1 MSSLLRRRAS
11 FADSLALRVAFDC
24 VPAGE
29 LMPAVFCSRYGEV
42 HRSVEMLEALT
53 KGEPLSPM
61 TFGFSVHNT
70 ASALYSIA
78 RGDTSAT
85 SSVAA
90 GHDTLP
96 EGLFEACGL
105 LAEGAPRVLLA
116 AYDDGLPEA
125 FGRFAEEGD
134 RPAALGLVLEPA
146 GADGYSLELAR
157 CDVPGLP
164 LPEPQVVSVARF
176 LERGDRE
183 LTLVSGPRR
192 WIWRRHD

>member
-1 MSSLLRRRAS
+1 MPVLLRRRAG

-24 VPAGE
+24 VGPNDP
-29 LMPAVFCSRYGEV
+29 MPAVFCSRFGEV

-90 GHDTLP
+90 GHDTFPQGVLD
-96 EGLFEACGL
+96 ACGL
-105 LAEGAPRVLLA
+105 LAEGAPRVLLV
-116 AYDDGLPEA
+116 AYDDSLPEA
-125 FGRFAEEGD
+125 FGLFADEGD

-146 GADGYSLELAR
+146 GRSFYSLELTR
-157 CDVPGLP
+157 CDP
-164 LPEPQVVSVARF
+164 PERPRTEPAVLSLTRF
-176 LERGDRE
+176 LEEGDRE
-183 LTLVSGPRR
+183 LSLASGARR
-192 WIWRRHD
+192 WTWRRHD